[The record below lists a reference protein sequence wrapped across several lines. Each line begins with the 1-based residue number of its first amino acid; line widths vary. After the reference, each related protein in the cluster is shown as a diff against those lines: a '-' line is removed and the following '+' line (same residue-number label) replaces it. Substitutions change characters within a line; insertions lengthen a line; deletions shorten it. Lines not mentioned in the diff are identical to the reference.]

1 MVIETHN
8 ALKNGSTTVDF
19 LGDDG
24 EFISVTFSSK
34 DKILDRSEAIV
45 HAKALMAQ
53 LAACDCAPE
62 EGGSINWYDVL
73 SKGNFDAGSRGL
85 EPVRSA
91 RSAKDS
97 HMLEAEL
104 EEGLET
110 SFPASD
116 PVSSTTTSVSPKTV
130 TQVMADRRR

>member
-1 MVIETHN
+1 MMVIETHN

-24 EFISVTFSSK
+24 EFISVTFSSRNK
-34 DKILDRSEAIV
+34 VFDRSEAIA
-45 HAKALMAQ
+45 HAKALMVQ
-53 LAACDCAPE
+53 FAACDGAQE
-62 EGGSINWYDVL
+62 EDGSINRYDAL
-73 SKGNFDAGSRGL
+73 SNGNFDAGSRGL

-91 RSAKDS
+91 RSAKDP
-97 HMLEAEL
+97 HMLEDEL

-116 PVSSTTTSVSPKTV
+116 PVSATTTSISSKRSP
-130 TQVMADRRR
+130 R